1 VLGRTA
7 LEDTNDTK
15 VLCRVVFVTSGFPGP
30 SAAAETRRWRVAV
43 QRTDRTPGV
52 SGVTRNSGASGQI
65 SVFSHPFPFHTLS
78 SPFPLLPSPLP
89 SLCSPSH
96 PFLPF
101 HVFPPLPPPLLPCTG
116 APWTF
121 LTLPTPL
128 LRHLASRG
136 KNVHSEISGPRSSPG
151 EGRDRERS
159 SLNQVKLSF
168 VTYAGA
174 WLRN

>member
-1 VLGRTA
+1 VIVFRKVFPKRKQSTSASAKHDNCIFPSVALLGTLGPLDKYPTRT
-7 LEDTNDTK
+7 
-15 VLCRVVFVTSGFPGP
+15 
-30 SAAAETRRWRVAV
+30 
-43 QRTDRTPGV
+43 
-52 SGVTRNSGASGQI
+52 
-65 SVFSHPFPFHTLS
+65 TLS
-78 SPFPLLPSPLP
+78 CHFPSSGSSLPLTLP
-89 SLCSPSH
+89 PHSHLSLPVH
-96 PFLPF
+96 VLP
-101 HVFPPLPPPLLPCTG
+101 FPPLPPPLLPCTG